1 MRLVID
7 TNIVVSALLKAGSVP
22 AIVLRLATQSHVI
35 IKSIETEHE
44 ARATVQRPKLSSLI
58 APDAIHWLDTILA
71 SAETVTIA
79 ERYQS
84 CRDTKDNKFLDLA
97 VSGRADLIIT
107 GDADLLVL
115 GAFRDIPIIAP
126 VTFLR
131 AYYPGRLA

>member
-1 MRLVID
+1 MSKGILVGGLIF
-7 TNIVVSALLKAGSVP
+7 
-22 AIVLRLATQSHVI
+22 LA
-35 IKSIETEHE
+35 
-44 ARATVQRPKLSSLI
+44 AA
-58 APDAIHWLDTILA
+58 A
-71 SAETVTIA
+71 SPGIAETVTIA

-97 VSGRADLIIT
+97 VNGRAEMIIT

>member
-44 ARATVQRPKLSSLI
+44 ARATVQRTKLSSLI
-58 APDAIHWLDTILA
+58 APEAIHWLDTILA
-71 SAETVTIA
+71 GAEPVTIA
-79 ERYQS
+79 GRYQG
-84 CRDTKDNKFLDLA
+84 CCDTNDNKFIDLA

-107 GDADLLVL
+107 GDADFLDL

-131 AYYPGRLA
+131 AYYPGWLA